1 MDHSCD
7 GFESVHAVNAK
18 IFPYKKSDIG
28 CFDNYRQVN
37 WGQGRICSSSL
48 LTKMKAYAVAPS

>member
-18 IFPYKKSDIG
+18 IFPYKKKSDIG
-28 CFDNYRQVN
+28 CFDKYRQVN
-37 WGQGRICSSSL
+37 RGQGRICSFFL
-48 LTKMKAYAVAPS
+48 LEKGEGNSKI